1 MQRVVDLAGA
11 TMADTEIELEKMKFE
26 FEKQKWEFEKAKW
39 EDDKLSRARE
49 LTLKER
55 EVDANIR
62 AQGFFHIFTPLA
74 AAVAAALLAG
84 AGSAIVAWETAS
96 SQYKLETTKAD
107 RQDQLEK
114 TKEADS
120 HKLEQEKADATHN
133 LELERFQATRI
144 LGAIKDDPD
153 VTSANLQFLLDIGLI
168 KDEVVRI
175 NVKNYRSTRLGGTGA
190 GGVASAPATEPKN
203 PPQPESQA
211 KQDTILYQSGWVGG
225 GHSQNEMCQKGI
237 ASLQPQ
243 HPGKTLSLV
252 SSDEQFRKDFLG
264 HVEYNYSCVF
274 RVS

>member
-1 MQRVVDLAGA
+1 
-11 TMADTEIELEKMKFE
+11 MADTEIDLEKMKFE

-49 LTLKER
+49 LRLKER

-62 AQGFFHIFTPLA
+62 AQGLFHIFTPLA

-84 AGSAIVAWETAS
+84 AGSAIVAWEAAS

-114 TKEADS
+114 TKEADG
-120 HKLEQEKADATHN
+120 HKLEQEKADATHK

-144 LGAIKDDPD
+144 LGAIKDDTN

-168 KDEVVRI
+168 SDEALRV
-175 NVKNYRSTRLGGTGA
+175 NVARYRFNRPGGTGPSE
-190 GGVASAPATEPKN
+190 VASPPATEPKN
-203 PPQPESQA
+203 PPQPESQV

-225 GHSQNEMCQKGI
+225 GHSQNEMCQNGI
-237 ASLQPQ
+237 TSLQPQ